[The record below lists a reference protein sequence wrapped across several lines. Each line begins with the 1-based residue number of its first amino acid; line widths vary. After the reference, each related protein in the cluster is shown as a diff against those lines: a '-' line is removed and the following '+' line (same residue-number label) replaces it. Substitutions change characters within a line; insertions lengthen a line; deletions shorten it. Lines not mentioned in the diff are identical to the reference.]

1 MTETKEEIKIGKYKS
16 KKFNKFVGLSSNARY
31 ISNKAKLDISKIFG
45 IGFEDV
51 VVEIEFYGNGTYDIT
66 EIETSKLT
74 DSNIES
80 LIFDLEHAD
89 TGNYGLML
97 VLKDYIFYVE
107 DTIVYKEQEKKVITN
122 LYLEIN
128 QIKPIN
134 RLRSLLH
141 DEDLD
146 DKEEVKI
153 KAIDMPLT
161 INKKQKSFLDDLLND
176 IEEDSNSV
184 EEIKE
189 DIVKEKE
196 DIKPISHLQETFEKI
211 KLEKAQSL
219 KDRIEKSKNDMHKAY
234 HELENSQSKFDKLK
248 DDIQLLEHRLDDM
261 DIYEDKLNCYF
272 FVSEQI
278 KGVDVD
284 ETTKSVVNRIAPIMQ
299 IKNVD
304 KLLEFLSKGYFKI
317 KISKYSDKI
326 EIEDKKEQIELI
338 KKLQSVDPTSV
349 FQPTSNFGEFEYRGD
364 LTWHQLIKRMIRTG
378 FEQNAEFDEL
388 CKKDDIKE
396 EI

>member
-1 MTETKEEIKIGKYKS
+1 MSELLKEEVKIGKYKS
-16 KKFNKFVGLSSNARY
+16 NKFNRFVGLSSNSRY
-31 ISNKAKLDISKIFG
+31 ISNKARLDISKVFG

-51 VVEIEFYGNGTYDIT
+51 VIEIEFYSNGTYDIT

-74 DSNIES
+74 DLNIES
-80 LIFDLEHAD
+80 LIFDLEHAS
-89 TGNYGLML
+89 TANYGLML
-97 VLKDYIFYVE
+97 VLKDYIFFYE
-107 DTIVYKEQEKKVITN
+107 ETISHDGQDKKIITN

-128 QIKPIN
+128 QVKPIN

-146 DKEEVKI
+146 DEKT
-153 KAIDMPLT
+153 KAIEMPLT
-161 INKKQKSFLDDLLND
+161 INKKQKLFLDDLFN
-176 IEEDSNSV
+176 IEDDSIV

-189 DIVKEKE
+189 NVVEEIKEKE
-196 DIKPISHLQETFEKI
+196 EIKSSFLNDTFEKI
-211 KLEKAQSL
+211 KLEKVQNL
-219 KDRIEKSKNDMHKAY
+219 KDRIEKSKKDIYKAGI
-234 HELENSQSKFDKLK
+234 ELENSQSKFNKLK

-299 IKNVD
+299 VKKTD
-304 KLLEFLSKGYFKI
+304 KLLEFLSKGYFII

-326 EIEDKKEQIELI
+326 EIEDEKEQIELI
-338 KKLQSVDPTSV
+338 NKLQSVDPTSL

-378 FEQNAEFDEL
+378 FEQNSQFDEL
-388 CKKDDIKE
+388 CKAKE
-396 EI
+396 VKEIED

>member
-396 EI
+396 DR